1 VRFPV
6 GVRVR
11 WAGAGLIVGVLFGPV
26 PDPVERWQVE
36 TVVQPAAPMTWQ
48 DWQDVETPVLDSLFD
63 VDEFERQSACLWE
76 FMREHGL
83 EVSVPVVMAAGEWT
97 DLHGGACAMI
107 GADDE

>member
-1 VRFPV
+1 V

-11 WAGAGLIVGVLFGPV
+11 WAGVGLAVGVLFGPTA
-26 PDPVERWQVE
+26 DPVQVWQVE
-36 TVVQPAAPMTWQ
+36 TFVAPAEPVTWR
-48 DWQDVETPVLDSLFD
+48 DWEQVETPVLDSLVD

-83 EVSVPVVMAAGEWT
+83 DITVPAVMAAGEWT